1 MQVENY
7 VNNIVD
13 LKSVFT
19 KKLKTFLAAILNLF
33 DSLSTFYLF
42 NVGNKNINLKVP
54 YQNSFFSDKN
64 ANWGQWKIREMLIK
78 ASGTEKKS

>member
-7 VNNIVD
+7 VKNTVD

-19 KKLKTFLAAILNLF
+19 KELKTFLAAIMNLF

-64 ANWGQWKIREMLIK
+64 AN
-78 ASGTEKKS
+78 